1 MNIIGIIIA
10 TVICLFLSYTGFTWL
25 ANILYFK
32 RMSITFDYS
41 LLFFRGNMKLF
52 IIATL
57 LAFLPIFYYASV
69 KIGEKLMVLGRS
81 DRKDF
86 NKKMNKFHA
95 RKLFLPVTFNSR
107 EIVYPWW
114 DRMYIK
120 LFHPKK
126 YQIGDKK
133 EYKRA
138 GLPVMSSKNRMWV
151 DSTDSHSLILGTT
164 NSGKTVTIILPLINM
179 VRMAGESAVIVDLKG
194 ELSQM
199 TYDDFIR
206 DGYRVYVLDFIDPQ
220 KSDGWNPLQ
229 MASEHYYKEKEKAD
243 RKKEKLQKV
252 LDDARKEY
260 VRTYGTA
267 EGFDASAALGRDENG
282 NPYFVNGE
290 INTYPDYSEAQSV
303 VEDVA
308 NAICSDPNSK
318 DQVWNNWASDILKGL
333 IYLLLEEGDPEEVNI
348 PSAKAV
354 LDVGSQPSTTDAPNS
369 YGEYPSILNQYVKL
383 RRTPNDMS
391 YVKLNTYL
399 DSSPDTAKSMRS
411 TFNERIDKVLLSQ
424 QVQNIMA
431 TNEINLPDLDRQK
444 TVIFLKVHDEKSTYY
459 PLVNIFMQQLQQSL
473 IAIAREHES
482 LRLNYPFNFI
492 WDEFGNFPK
501 YPAVTSLLGA
511 GRSRGIRL
519 DLVVQGYDQLES
531 TYGHDT
537 ARSIKN
543 GCMNKIYLLSS
554 DTSTLDEISKSAGH
568 KLVKKDGKYVKEPI
582 FTNERLSKFQYG
594 EILLLRQKENPFY
607 TKMIPNNKYVYYHN
621 SKHTFAD
628 NPKKVAGKF
637 DISAEY
643 ERYQKTPEYRKRLK
657 ELQGGK

>member
-1 MNIIGIIIA
+1 M
-10 TVICLFLSYTGFTWL
+10 
-25 ANILYFK
+25 
-32 RMSITFDYS
+32 
-41 LLFFRGNMKLF
+41 
-52 IIATL
+52 
-57 LAFLPIFYYASV
+57 
-69 KIGEKLMVLGRS
+69 
-81 DRKDF
+81 
-86 NKKMNKFHA
+86 
-95 RKLFLPVTFNSR
+95 
-107 EIVYPWW
+107 
-114 DRMYIK
+114 
-120 LFHPKK
+120 
-126 YQIGDKK
+126 
-133 EYKRA
+133 
-138 GLPVMSSKNRMWV
+138 
-151 DSTDSHSLILGTT
+151 
-164 NSGKTVTIILPLINM
+164 
-179 VRMAGESAVIVDLKG
+179 
-194 ELSQM
+194 
-199 TYDDFIR
+199 
-206 DGYRVYVLDFIDPQ
+206 LDFIDPQ

-243 RKKEKLQKV
+243 KKKEKLQKI

-282 NPYFVNGE
+282 NPYYVNGE

-333 IYLLLEEGDPEEVNI
+333 IYLLLEEGDPEAVNI

-354 LDVGSQPSTTDAPNS
+354 LDVGSQPSMTDNPNS

-383 RRTPNDMS
+383 RRTPKDMS

-399 DSSPDTAKSMRS
+399 DSAPDTAKSMRS

-643 ERYQKTPEYRKRLK
+643 ERFQKTDEYKRKIK
-657 ELQGGK
+657 IQGGK